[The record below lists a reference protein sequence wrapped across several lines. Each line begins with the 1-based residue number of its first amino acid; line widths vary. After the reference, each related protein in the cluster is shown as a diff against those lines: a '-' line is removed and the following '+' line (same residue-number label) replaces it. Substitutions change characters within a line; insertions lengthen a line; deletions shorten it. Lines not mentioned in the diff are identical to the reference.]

1 MDGSS
6 SSMRITKG
14 IPLHVNFVDNLP
26 SFSMGLTQDFGVD
39 VASMT
44 KSKQVQ
50 DKQSKEEL
58 RSKKK
63 NDPMVVQKVINN
75 VIASGIKIVKGGT
88 KRKAITSDSQES
100 ESEIDRFKEHQ
111 DQEVVS

>member
-1 MDGSS
+1 MNESS
-6 SSMRITKG
+6 FSTRITRG
-14 IPLHVNFVDNLP
+14 ISLHVNFVDNLP
-26 SFSMGLTQDFGVD
+26 SFLMGLTQDFGVD

-63 NDPMVVQKVINN
+63 KDPMTVQKVVNN
-75 VIASGIKIVKGGT
+75 VIARGIKIVEERT
-88 KRKAITSDSQES
+88 KKKKLTSDSEES
-100 ESEIDRFKEHQ
+100 ESKIDGSEEHQ
-111 DQEVVS
+111 DHEIVA